1 MLDYTKAALSKT
13 IEDFK
18 KLGHS
23 FTVLSNIAYIG
34 YLIYALCTSH
44 TFFIVNIILLCI
56 STAYLL
62 FYLIITR
69 FGKDLDGHKSEKKS
83 VNKIV
88 AWAKNCMKFYTLGT
102 MLYSIAT
109 VQDSV
114 NGLQLILLTLQV
126 LCFIMQL
133 LFTLICHVVEKRM
146 ELFKTAFDMDVQQ
159 IAKPV
164 TAVGNFFKKV
174 SGHEVEPTPAPT
186 KTQIMLTERAKAT
199 KEQVKAIKAQQK
211 AEKQARKQQL
221 REEQQTKKAAKKA
234 AKTPTPA
241 QAETAATDGKK
252 Q

>member
-88 AWAKNCMKFYTLGT
+88 KWAKYGMKFYTLGT

-109 VQDSV
+109 VQDGV

-126 LCFIMQL
+126 LSFIMQL

-146 ELFKTAFDMDVQQ
+146 ELFKTAIEMDWQKA
-159 IAKPV
+159 IKPV

-174 SGHEVEPTPAPT
+174 SGKEVDSTPAPS
-186 KTQIMLTERAKAT
+186 KTQIMLTERAQTA
-199 KEQVKAIKAQQK
+199 KEQAKTEKAQRK
-211 AEKQARKQQL
+211 AEKQARKQQV
-221 REEQQTKKAAKKA
+221 RDEKKAEKEAKKT
-234 AKTPTPA
+234 AKKPLQA
-241 QAETAATDGKK
+241 QAETAATDEQK